1 MKRTSIF
8 CRIALQRHDFSIAL
22 TLALLLGC
30 NSLSAVE
37 IQRSSEGALQLENV
51 PPALASDAK
60 AMRPYLEARS
70 GVVFGWLPHGDGA
83 LIGTR
88 FGDTQQLHAVRAPMG
103 ARTQLTF
110 EQEPILSAI
119 INHNTAAPAM
129 IYARDTGGDE
139 QFQLYGYDFLLNK
152 TALLTEGGG
161 TRNERP
167 AFAPYGLQFAVG
179 FLSPTTMRPTWSAC
193 TFALTTLCHP

>member
-1 MKRTSIF
+1 MKKLQLKSKGAALTFAFLLVSNHLAAADIKRT
-8 CRIALQRHDFSIAL
+8 
-22 TLALLLGC
+22 T
-30 NSLSAVE
+30 
-37 IQRSSEGALQLENV
+37 EGALELENV
-51 PPALASDAK
+51 PAAEANDAN
-60 AMRPYLEARS
+60 AMRPYLESRS

-88 FGDTQQLHAVRAPMG
+88 FGDTQQLHSVRAPMG

-193 TFALTTLCHP
+193 TFALATLCHP